1 MLQVSKRKSNS
12 SAYNGTFATFIGIVN
27 KPLVI
32 GNCKDLLFV
41 QCPSPRCG
49 KKAPSLAEIGRK
61 VTIKPNITIA
71 STTSKPNT
79 FQNGN
84 PSLLIKPASNT
95 FQEIFQAFI
104 GQSVQSGNLL
114 F

>member
-1 MLQVSKRKSNS
+1 MNFVFRFLFFALLLFSKMG
-12 SAYNGTFATFIGIVN
+12 AVFVAV
-27 KPLVI
+27 PLAVPRWPHCCK
-32 GNCKDLLFV
+32 NCKDLLFV

-49 KKAPSLAEIGRK
+49 RKAPSLAEIGRK

-84 PSLLIKPASNT
+84 LSLFT
-95 FQEIFQAFI
+95 Y
-104 GQSVQSGNLL
+104 
-114 F
+114 